1 MFNFLSKKLN
11 NKKGFTLVE
20 LIIVITIIAVLS
32 AVLVPTMSNIVGG
45 ANQSAA
51 RSNARAAYSAAN
63 TQLGLYKINGEEIT
77 AEKLAKA
84 AETSMGGSGKIG
96 VSIKEENGVT
106 LIDEVYWE
114 GISGSLKGAF
124 ATYRPADKDP
134 FSDTS
139 KFEVNGANNSSYLGD
154 GTGNGVGG

>member
-45 ANQSAA
+45 ANDSAA

-77 AEKLAKA
+77 AQKLVEA
-84 AETSMGGSGKIG
+84 AEKSMGGSGKIG
-96 VSIKEENGVT
+96 VKIKDENGVI
-106 LIDEVYWE
+106 LIDQVYWE
-114 GISGSLKGAF
+114 GISGSLKGAK
-124 ATYRPADKDP
+124 ATYTPANAN
-134 FSDTS
+134 S
-139 KFEVNGANNSSYLGD
+139 FESTFDSANAGQGGSVHV
-154 GTGNGVGG
+154 GTGAGG

>member
-11 NKKGFTLVE
+11 SKKGFTLVE

-45 ANQSAA
+45 ANSSAA

-63 TQLGLYKINGEEIT
+63 TQLGLYKINGEDIT

-84 AETSMGGSGKIG
+84 AEDSMGGSGKIG
-96 VSIKEENGVT
+96 VRIKTENGVV
-106 LIDEVYWE
+106 LIDQVYWE
-114 GISGSLKGAF
+114 GISGSLKGTS
-124 ATYRPADKDP
+124 ATYTPSQADAFSSEFSGKDQTG
-134 FSDTS
+134 D
-139 KFEVNGANNSSYLGD
+139 SSVYVGT
-154 GTGNGVGG
+154 GTGNNP